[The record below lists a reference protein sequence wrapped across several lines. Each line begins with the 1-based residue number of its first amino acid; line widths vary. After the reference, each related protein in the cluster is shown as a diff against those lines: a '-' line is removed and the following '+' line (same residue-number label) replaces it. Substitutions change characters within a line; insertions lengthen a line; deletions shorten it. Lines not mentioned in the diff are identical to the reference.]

1 MIKVS
6 FFLKNISLLSEA
18 SGSAKTKREGAWEE
32 KGQVKQLPGLN
43 KKGGDI
49 AISSRVLHQDIYE
62 AVITTGA
69 DGYKQ
74 HGVEYGAPACP

>member
-1 MIKVS
+1 VIKVS

-62 AVITTGA
+62 ALQQRGKA
-69 DGYKQ
+69 RRY
-74 HGVEYGAPACP
+74 PA

>member
-1 MIKVS
+1 M
-6 FFLKNISLLSEA
+6 
-18 SGSAKTKREGAWEE
+18 GE